1 MDGLQATPKSRTFSA
16 GVWVL
21 LYFLA
26 NLALTIHNKWVLS
39 RVNFRFPWSLT
50 ALHIGVSGIGSWIF
64 CTASSIPK
72 KDLDFEAWKSLLSF
86 SVLYALNIAMSN
98 VSLAY
103 VSLSFHQ
110 IVRSSVPAVILLIE
124 WGWLAKS
131 HSTNRKLSLI
141 PLILGVI
148 MATVGEFRDVE
159 FTSIGLILTLI
170 GVLLA
175 ALKGVTTNLLMVG
188 PLKMHPLQVI
198 SYMAGP
204 AAFQCLLYGLVAGE
218 FSDITLLLKRL
229 SRDATIEAKHGGPI
243 EYPVISLLGKLAV
256 NGLLAF
262 VLNWVSFTAN
272 KKTSALTMTVVA
284 NVKQVVSIAMAIYIF
299 HTELSP
305 IKILGIVLALGG
317 ATWYSFSK
325 STAVCAKSLNS
336 ESASYGNLGF
346 SKARS
351 SSEPLLTDDLEDG
364 HN

>member
-1 MDGLQATPKSRTFSA
+1 MDGLQATPKSKTF
-16 GVWVL
+16 GVGIWVL

-39 RVNFRFPWSLT
+39 RINFRFPWSLT
-50 ALHIGVSGIGSWIF
+50 ALHIGVSGLGSWIF
-64 CTASSIPK
+64 CAASSIPK
-72 KDLDFEAWKSLLSF
+72 KNIDFEAWKSLLSF

-110 IVRSSVPAVILLIE
+110 IIRSSVPAVILLIE

-131 HSTNRKLSLI
+131 HPSSRKLSLI

-159 FTSIGLILTLI
+159 FTTIGLILTLI
-170 GVLLA
+170 GVFLA

-204 AAFQCLLYGLVAGE
+204 AALQCILYGFVVGE
-218 FSDITLLLKRL
+218 VSSISSLLKRL
-229 SRDATIEAKHGGPI
+229 SGDATLVAKHGGPV

-262 VLNWVSFTAN
+262 ILNWVSFTAN

-299 HTELSP
+299 HTELSSV
-305 IKILGIVLALGG
+305 KLLGIVLALGG
-317 ATWYSFSK
+317 ATWYSISK
-325 STAVCAKSLNS
+325 STEVSVKLLPS
-336 ESASYGNLGF
+336 ESVSYGSLGF
-346 SKARS
+346 GKARS